1 MREATGLCFILLIA
15 VWPLSLFIAFIIQVS
30 EGREKGPVAKNVFK
44 SCLVFSIAFP
54 LLLAV
59 YGFCDIFWPYRNT
72 VPSPTGDY
80 ALEQRYMDWGPSYRC
95 HTYLLANNRYYKISN
110 IGPGGAY
117 WDDEETF
124 SVGYRFYEWHGKT
137 YTVSDF
143 TGEQTEKG
151 ADLDAGL

>member
-1 MREATGLCFILLIA
+1 MDEQNHESNASSSWRILFFLIPLMFVFI
-15 VWPLSLFIAFIIQVS
+15 IAF
-30 EGREKGPVAKNVFK
+30 F
-44 SCLVFSIAFP
+44 LVT
-54 LLLAV
+54 V
-59 YGFCDIFWPYRNT
+59 FCDAFWPYRLT